1 MAMLSPT
8 PLYIKMEP
16 NKELRFSGDF
26 RESVVEGLT
35 LRNPGKVPLLFKV
48 LFRIKY
54 LLKKNMHA
62 VLTI

>member
-1 MAMLSPT
+1 MLSPT

-48 LFRIKY
+48 FFELQKY
-54 LLKKNMHA
+54 LLKKASNSNI
-62 VLTI
+62 LI

>member
-1 MAMLSPT
+1 MSSPT

-48 LFRIKY
+48 FLELSTYF
-54 LLKKNMHA
+54 KKASNSNI
-62 VLTI
+62 LI

>member
-48 LFRIKY
+48 LLRVKY
-54 LLKKNMHA
+54 LLKKKICQN
-62 VLTI
+62 

>member
-1 MAMLSPT
+1 MLSPT

-48 LFRIKY
+48 FFGLSTYTLDVPEKWVLFS
-54 LLKKNMHA
+54 
-62 VLTI
+62 

>member
-1 MAMLSPT
+1 MLSPT

-16 NKELRFSGDF
+16 NRELRFSGDF

-48 LFRIKY
+48 FSRFKYQIK
-54 LLKKNMHA
+54 KKNICNSNIL
-62 VLTI
+62 V